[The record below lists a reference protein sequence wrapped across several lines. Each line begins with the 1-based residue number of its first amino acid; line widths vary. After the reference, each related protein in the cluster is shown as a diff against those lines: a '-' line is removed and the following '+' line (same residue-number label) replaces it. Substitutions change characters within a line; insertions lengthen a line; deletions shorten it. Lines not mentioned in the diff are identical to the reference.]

1 MQLLSADVYARY
13 LRLIGDDVVSVSG
26 SDVHG
31 TPIEVE
37 ALKSKTTP
45 RDLAEKYHKQMVDF
59 LNRFLVE
66 LDNYTQTESPVHIK
80 FVQDF
85 YTRLYENGFVYSKK
99 IWQLYCE
106 RDRMFLPDRFVEG
119 TCPYCGKEGA
129 RGDQC
134 DNCGRLLEP
143 LDLVSPKCVICG
155 LPPVTKESEHWFFD
169 LPRLSERLKRYI
181 QDSIEFPENARNFSL
196 TWLKEGLK
204 PRTLTRDN
212 RWGIPAPFPGSEG
225 KTIYVWMEAV
235 LGYLSAVEELGQK
248 RNDGGLFE
256 RFWKDAGTKSVYFIG
271 KDNIPFHTII
281 LPGLLMASEEK
292 YVLPTQVSSTEFI
305 LFEGKKFSK
314 SKGIGVWLEDAV
326 KVGEPE
332 YWRFAL
338 MYFRPE
344 SRDSN
349 FSWVEF
355 ERAVN
360 SEMNDVLGNFIHRV
374 LTFVKRF
381 FELTVPDPGEL
392 DDDSKELLGVLAES
406 WQKYKS
412 DMNSFAIKDA
422 VRDAL
427 DLARRGNEYVSS
439 REPWERIK
447 RNDAAS
453 AAQTVY
459 VGVQLVHTLSL
470 MIYPFLPRSSLKVWE
485 TLGLDRDPVSEGASG
500 AGTAA
505 IRPGHKILPP
515 SPLFSKVKVGGTGQ
529 VL

>member
-13 LRLIGDDVVSVSG
+13 LRLMGDEVVSVSG

-45 RDLAEKYHKQMVDF
+45 RDLAEKYHRQMVDF

-66 LDNYTQTESPVHIK
+66 LDNYTQTESPVHVK

-181 QDSIEFPENARNFSL
+181 QDSVEFPENARNFSL

-235 LGYLSAVEELGQK
+235 LGYLSAVKELGQK
-248 RNDGGLFE
+248 RNDDGLFE
-256 RFWKDAGTKSVYFIG
+256 RFWKDASTKSVYFIG

-392 DDDSKELLGVLAES
+392 DDDSKALLRVLAES
-406 WQKYKS
+406 WQRYTS

-439 REPWERIK
+439 REPWEKIRK
-447 RNDAAS
+447 NDVAS

-485 TLGLDRDPVSEGASG
+485 TLGLNGDPVSGGAG
-500 AGTAA
+500 GGGTAA

-515 SPLFSKVKVGGTGQ
+515 SPLFTKVKVGGTG
-529 VL
+529 